1 MFSRQRTKWIESI
14 PKATSDRVE
23 PLGTRLPGVPLRNE
37 NFPLLPFPIH
47 RSIPDCTFSHVSR
60 NLRVEL
66 PTEAYDQPTS
76 AYGGHAA
83 RRTRVPAARATR
95 PRASTCAY
103 AFPSGPLRAFRNSDG
118 RTEAQLYG
126 QECLIDVT
134 TFEVGG
140 SSVRHFFMSFI
151 SAPSLLLFES
161 RFDCWLLVTP
171 LPFPGYIFS
180 RWFKDSL
187 RNFCNRNRKSFREAV
202 FFKNKNLIFRRI

>member
-1 MFSRQRTKWIESI
+1 MLKIFVSRKISETFLRHFQDKTNRIYTKGDQRQRV
-14 PKATSDRVE
+14 RE
-23 PLGTRLPGVPLRNE
+23 PLGTRLPGAPLRNE
-37 NFPLLPFPIH
+37 NFFFSPPF
-47 RSIPDCTFSHVSR
+47 SYSTTIPDCTFSHVLSR
-60 NLRVEL
+60 ILRVKL

-95 PRASTCAY
+95 PLARARVRVRVSQWSTAS
-103 AFPSGPLRAFRNSDG
+103 FPQECDG

-151 SAPSLLLFES
+151 SAPSLLLLES
-161 RFDCWLLVTP
+161 RFDC
-171 LPFPGYIFS
+171 
-180 RWFKDSL
+180 
-187 RNFCNRNRKSFREAV
+187 
-202 FFKNKNLIFRRI
+202 

>member
-1 MFSRQRTKWIESI
+1 MGISNKGDQRR
-14 PKATSDRVE
+14 RVE
-23 PLGTRLPGVPLRNE
+23 PLDIRLSQGSKWEMFLSSR
-37 NFPLLPFPIH
+37 FLLIDYPWLHIFFARIH
-47 RSIPDCTFSHVSR
+47 VACVSK
-60 NLRVEL
+60 L

-76 AYGGHAA
+76 AYDGHVA
-83 RRTRVPAARATR
+83 RGCQQRVRRACMSVRVFPA
-95 PRASTCAY
+95 
-103 AFPSGPLRAFRNSDG
+103 SGPLRAFRKSDG

-151 SAPSLLLFES
+151 NAPSLLLFES

-187 RNFCNRNRKSFREAV
+187 RNFCNGKP
-202 FFKNKNLIFRRI
+202 